1 MSRRTPATAALER
14 AGVRFELLS
23 YDYDPEA
30 DSIGLQAAEALGLPP
45 SAVFKTLMALAG
57 DEPVVAMVPSDRE
70 LGLKAL
76 AAAAGRKS
84 AAMMR
89 PAEAERI
96 SGYRVGG
103 ISPLGQRRRLRA
115 FLDASAGDLDR
126 VVVNGG
132 QRGLQLRLS
141 PADLAAATGAA
152 VVPIAAG

>member
-1 MSRRTPATAALER
+1 MPTRTPATTALEK
-14 AGVRFELLS
+14 AGAGFEPPG
-23 YDYDPEA
+23 YDHDPEA

-45 SAVFKTLMALAG
+45 SAVFKTPMALAG

-84 AAMMR
+84 AATMR

-103 ISPLGQRRRLRA
+103 ISPLGQRRRPRA
-115 FLDASAGDLDR
+115 FLDASALALDR
-126 VVVNGG
+126 VVVDGG

-152 VVPIAAG
+152 VVPIAVG